1 MTSIEKAKKP
11 QNYGNLYQYLL
22 WLSIFLLVFED
33 PIQQCFPIFGYYDE
47 VFALFGGLY
56 YLFSR
61 RSKVFL
67 GIWWLIVLYVT
78 AGLMSSCLYS
88 TQPILACIGDIFLN
102 LKFYLAMAFGLAASN
117 DFVSVHREK
126 MILIVR
132 ILTYCLTGLLLLNL
146 VFNWFPGQE
155 FRFGIAI
162 PKLFFSHSEYL
173 AGAQIILL
181 AIGLYLTRN
190 LGVGTYAWVFFAAL
204 NVFCTFRYKA
214 MAAAIFAIALFYVVL
229 VRRKSISKWNLIC
242 LCIITV
248 FIAWGQI
255 VEYYF
260 AGNETARDLLGTTS
274 LQIAFDYFPLGTG
287 FGSFASYMSKVYYSQ
302 VYFSYHLSSVYG
314 LMNIP
319 DGGSFISDVYWP
331 MVLGQTGFL
340 GLLCILSIYIKLF
353 KMIQSGSSKDP
364 NRYICLLL
372 LFLYLLIQSTAS
384 AAFVGPLSVPIGFL
398 LGALAFDRRFKVGS
412 IK

>member
-11 QNYGNLYQYLL
+11 HNYGNLYQYLL

-88 TQPILACIGDIFLN
+88 TQPILACIGDTFLN

-132 ILTYCLTGLLLLNL
+132 FLTYCLTGLLLLNF

-173 AGAQIILL
+173 AGA
-181 AIGLYLTRN
+181 
-190 LGVGTYAWVFFAAL
+190 
-204 NVFCTFRYKA
+204 
-214 MAAAIFAIALFYVVL
+214 VVSRKL
-229 VRRKSISKWNLIC
+229 V
-242 LCIITV
+242 
-248 FIAWGQI
+248 
-255 VEYYF
+255 
-260 AGNETARDLLGTTS
+260 
-274 LQIAFDYFPLGTG
+274 
-287 FGSFASYMSKVYYSQ
+287 
-302 VYFSYHLSSVYG
+302 
-314 LMNIP
+314 
-319 DGGSFISDVYWP
+319 
-331 MVLGQTGFL
+331 
-340 GLLCILSIYIKLF
+340 
-353 KMIQSGSSKDP
+353 
-364 NRYICLLL
+364 
-372 LFLYLLIQSTAS
+372 
-384 AAFVGPLSVPIGFL
+384 
-398 LGALAFDRRFKVGS
+398 
-412 IK
+412 